1 MKKLLSKIKNL
12 FWPTEE
18 NQHQPILLTDRA
30 ISSMILLFL
39 LVKVVFSFEI
49 LILRQSSLFADVSAQ
64 RILEL
69 TNDLRK
75 QYGLP
80 PLNEN
85 PLLKQA
91 AQEKALDMI
100 KNKYFAH
107 FSPSG
112 ISPWYFIEKNGY
124 DYHYA
129 GENLAMNF
137 IDSEEVVKAW
147 VNSPTH
153 RQNLLNQNYKEI
165 GIAVLSGDITGD
177 NLSKIVVVQMF
188 GSPMAKPK
196 SLTKVAQAQEN
207 INASPPT
214 TLLTPITSKTPT
226 TLKSTTTT
234 VLQTTTTALKPS
246 EKEIAK
252 VEGTN
257 LEEKPLTSFNNETS
271 TNNETTTVVSPVL
284 EENQAS
290 QENAFK
296 EISEEKPI
304 REKINYFNQI
314 VALLLISLGAIV
326 LIGIIINQRKETAS
340 LVLSE
345 LVVRGAL
352 VILIGFAFLLFKME
366 IFIGHLAIA

>member
-1 MKKLLSKIKNL
+1 MKKILSEIKNL

-18 NQHQPILLTDRA
+18 NQHQPILLTDQA

-137 IDSEEVVKAW
+137 INSEEVVKAW

-207 INASPPT
+207 INASPST
-214 TLLTPITSKTPT
+214 TLLTPITLKTPT

-234 VLQTTTTALKPS
+234 VLQTTTTTLKPS

-257 LEEKPLTSFNNETS
+257 LEEKPLTSFNSETT

-304 REKINYFNQI
+304 REKINSFNQI